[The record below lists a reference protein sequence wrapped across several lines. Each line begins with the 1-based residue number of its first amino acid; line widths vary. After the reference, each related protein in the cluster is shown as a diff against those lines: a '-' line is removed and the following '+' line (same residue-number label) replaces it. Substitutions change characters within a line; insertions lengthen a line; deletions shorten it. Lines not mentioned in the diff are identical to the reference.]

1 MISNAILEQR
11 FREYEK
17 SSNYDKRLI
26 WDEDCVKIVLNE
38 KSPLW
43 RTFAYLFVGVVCIPI
58 TVTVSWPLSGFAA
71 FFGFVWFLIGLGAL
85 RGKQTLQIHESHLE
99 VRFDRMNFVEVNT
112 PISNITAIK
121 YCLATI
127 EHTRQDHN
135 DIHSSSSTTIT
146 TVEKISV
153 TRIFLALTD
162 EMKEYGMEDDENPWF
177 DIRSKTKIEAE
188 ELAEALKF
196 LIHLN
201 SDWWT

>member
-1 MISNAILEQR
+1 MPS
-11 FREYEK
+11 
-17 SSNYDKRLI
+17 
-26 WDEDCVKIVLNE
+26 
-38 KSPLW
+38 
-43 RTFAYLFVGVVCIPI
+43 LFGVV
-58 TVTVSWPLSGFAA
+58 LL
-71 FFGFVWFLIGLGAL
+71 LIGLGEL
-85 RGKQTLQIHESHLE
+85 RGKQTLQIHENHLE
-99 VRFDRMNFVEVNT
+99 VRFDRMNPRNAEVNNL
-112 PISNITAIK
+112 ISNITAIK
-121 YCLATI
+121 YCPATI

-135 DIHSSSSTTIT
+135 DIHSSTPEISTTIT